1 MAIFGSS
8 SARGALVLQPI
19 AGVRGGDLVYDL
31 AAGLTLAA
39 IAVPEQMATARLG
52 GFTPQVGFLAFAAA
66 AVGFA
71 VFGTS
76 RRLSAGGDSTITP
89 IFAASLALLAA
100 AGSPQYAALAAA
112 LALMVGAMVMAAGYL
127 KLGWVANFLSKPVT
141 TGFLAGVAVHIAV
154 SQAPGVLGLPE
165 ESGDVFHRIIAMS
178 AAVAHASLLSVVLG
192 LGVLGA
198 MVAAEAISA
207 RIPGALLALAA
218 ATAATALLGLDRH
231 GVATLGAVPLGA
243 LRIALPSLRLDAL
256 PSLGGL
262 AFIITLV
269 ILMQTAA
276 TARAFPDGE
285 ADPNVDQDYIGL
297 GAGSILAGL
306 VGAYPVNASPP
317 RTAIVASAGG
327 RSGLSSLIAA
337 AVVMGLAAFGGG
349 LLGHV
354 PAAALGGVLLFIA
367 SKIFRVGEF
376 ADVLKRSPAEF
387 GLAAL
392 TTGLIIVLPIQSG
405 VAVGVFVSL
414 IHGVFTITRARPILF
429 ERVAGTTVWWP
440 ATPSGR
446 GVAAEA
452 LESVVVVGFQAPLS
466 FLNAYDFHRGVLAEM
481 AAAKARARLIV
492 LEASSI
498 VEIDFT
504 AAGLLCDVIARAH
517 AQGMDFAVARLES
530 LRAADAFKRF
540 GVLDRLGADRLF
552 TTVDEAVRTLAPQAQ
567 P

>member
-1 MAIFGSS
+1 
-8 SARGALVLQPI
+8 
-19 AGVRGGDLVYDL
+19 
-31 AAGLTLAA
+31 
-39 IAVPEQMATARLG
+39 
-52 GFTPQVGFLAFAAA
+52 
-66 AVGFA
+66 
-71 VFGTS
+71 
-76 RRLSAGGDSTITP
+76 
-89 IFAASLALLAA
+89 
-100 AGSPQYAALAAA
+100 
-112 LALMVGAMVMAAGYL
+112 
-127 KLGWVANFLSKPVT
+127 
-141 TGFLAGVAVHIAV
+141 
-154 SQAPGVLGLPE
+154 
-165 ESGDVFHRIIAMS
+165 
-178 AAVAHASLLSVVLG
+178 
-192 LGVLGA
+192 
-198 MVAAEAISA
+198 
-207 RIPGALLALAA
+207 
-218 ATAATALLGLDRH
+218 
-231 GVATLGAVPLGA
+231 
-243 LRIALPSLRLDAL
+243 L

-354 PAAALGGVLLFIA
+354 PVAALGGVLLFIA